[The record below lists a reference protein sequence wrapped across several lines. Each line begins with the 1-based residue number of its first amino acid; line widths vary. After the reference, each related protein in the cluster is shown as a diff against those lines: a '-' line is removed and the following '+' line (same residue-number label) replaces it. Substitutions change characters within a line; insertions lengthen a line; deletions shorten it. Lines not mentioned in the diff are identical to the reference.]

1 MGLAVDGRAAGVMRA
16 LPVSHSSTE
25 TADRLSGRTLQVARF
40 LWLAVAVGATL
51 TFVVAVPYRW
61 AQLAHPSAANLAN
74 LTSLGL
80 TPAFYAAFSLT
91 WEILIAGSFALTG
104 FIIFQRC
111 RGERIA
117 LLTSVVLVVFGV
129 GNGTFTPAIRSLLST
144 NGALDLL
151 VHAFES
157 LAWYGFALFFYLFP
171 SGRFVPGWTRW
182 LAAGQLPLV
191 LLWNFAA
198 DTPLGPSNWPIW
210 LFVPVIGAWWASW
223 IASQVYRYRRISN
236 AVERQ
241 QTRWVVFAVVVV
253 IATVFVTSI
262 LGVLVPGFTIFSEEQ
277 GTPEALRYMFVTWA
291 FGSVLVLLPV
301 AIAFSILRYRLWDI
315 DFFVNRALVYGALT
329 LAVIALY
336 ASVVGA
342 FGGALHQNAIGWVSL
357 LTTGLVAVV
366 FQPVRGRLQ
375 RAVDHLMYGERDDP
389 YAVLSR
395 LRQRSELADAPH
407 AVLPAIA
414 GTTAQMLKL
423 PYVAIR
429 LDDDTAASSGS
440 PPPHGRTESFPLSYQ
455 GEALGHMVVSP
466 RGAGE
471 ALNTAERRLL
481 TDIARQAGIAAY
493 AVRLTSALQSARERL
508 VTAREEERRRL
519 RRDLHDGLG
528 PRLAGQS
535 LRLEAAL
542 DALDGD
548 PARTRSLLSETV
560 TESQEIITEIRRLVY
575 ALRPPALDE
584 LGLLAAI
591 REQAAQCQ
599 LNGLQVSVVA
609 PGTLPELS
617 AAIEV
622 AAYRIVQ
629 EALTNVVRHASAT
642 RSTVTLTIGADL
654 RLEIADDGAGLPP
667 DPRMGVGLTSM
678 RERAEEVGGTF
689 TIRSSPG
696 SGAQVVASLP
706 LDIPAS
712 TSHP

>member
-1 MGLAVDGRAAGVMRA
+1 VSHFSTEIRDGVTVDRMSGRA
-16 LPVSHSSTE
+16 L
-25 TADRLSGRTLQVARF
+25 LIARS
-40 LWLAVAVGATL
+40 LWLAIAVLATL
-51 TFVVAVPYRW
+51 TFVIAVPHRW

-91 WEILIAGSFALTG
+91 WEVLIAGSFALTG
-104 FIIFQRC
+104 FIVFRRC
-111 RGERIA
+111 GGERIA
-117 LLTSVVLVVFGV
+117 LLTSIVLVVFGV
-129 GNGTFTPAIRSLLST
+129 GNGSFTPAIHSLVGT
-144 NGALDLL
+144 NPALDLL
-151 VHAFES
+151 VRTLEFI
-157 LAWYGFALFFYLFP
+157 AWYGFALFFYLFP
-171 SGRFVPGWTRW
+171 NGRFVPGWTRW
-182 LAAGQLPLV
+182 MAAGQLPLV
-191 LLWNFAA
+191 AMWNYAP
-198 DTPLGPSNWPIW
+198 DTPFAPLNWPIW

-223 IASQVYRYRRISN
+223 IFSQAYRYRSISN

-262 LGVLVPGFTIFSEEQ
+262 LGVLVPGFTILSEEQ
-277 GTPEALRYMFVTWA
+277 GTPEAMRYMFVTWA

-315 DFFVNRALVYGALT
+315 DFFVNRAIVYGALT
-329 LAVIALY
+329 LVVVVMY

-342 FGGALHQNAIGWVSL
+342 FGAALHENAIGWVSL
-357 LTTGLVAVV
+357 LTIGLVAVV
-366 FQPVRGRLQ
+366 FQPLRDRLQ

-395 LRQRSELADAPH
+395 LHQRSELALAPH

-414 GTTAQMLKL
+414 DTTAQMLKL

-429 LDDDTAASSGS
+429 LDGETAASSGS

-455 GEALGHMVVSP
+455 GMALGRLVVSP
-466 RGAGE
+466 RGASE
-471 ALNTAERRLL
+471 TLNTAERRLL
-481 TDIARQAGIAAY
+481 TDIALQAGIAAY

-508 VTAREEERRRL
+508 VTTREEERRRL

-528 PRLAGQS
+528 SKLAGQS
-535 LRLEAAL
+535 LKLEAAL
-542 DALDGD
+542 DSLDGD

-560 TESQEIITEIRRLVY
+560 TESQGIITEIRRLVY

-584 LGLLAAI
+584 MGLLAAI

-609 PGTLPELS
+609 PGTLPELP

-629 EALTNVVRHASAT
+629 EALTNIVRHANAT
-642 RSTVTLTIGADL
+642 RGMVTLTIGSDL
-654 RLEIADDGAGLPP
+654 RLEIGDDGAGLPV
-667 DPRMGVGLTSM
+667 DSRMGVGLSSM

-689 TIRSSPG
+689 TIQSSPL
-696 SGAQVVASLP
+696 SGALVLASLP
-706 LDIPAS
+706 LDIAPSVSQA
-712 TSHP
+712 